1 MKYRCFPWLVG
12 AKTTDGV
19 TLNDEIAIKIR
30 LFQSDS
36 ILQNK
41 FHPEKIMKA
50 SML

>member
-30 LFQSDS
+30 LF
-36 ILQNK
+36 
-41 FHPEKIMKA
+41 
-50 SML
+50 

>member
-19 TLNDEIAIKIR
+19 TLNDEISIKNR
-30 LFQSDS
+30 PYLCDS
-36 ILQNK
+36 RLQNK